1 MATQKGSGRRG
12 VTQKSTR
19 VEAAAVGG
27 LIVLAATAVVYA
39 QGAATAPAAA
49 GEGAFSLGKQFTF
62 LFLTLGPLKVIAPFA
77 TMTRGQDARFKRR
90 LALEGT
96 LIAALATI
104 TSATIGSRILNN
116 WGVSVD
122 SLRITAGI
130 VLFLVALRPV
140 MEQYAPQEAETPA
153 PLPGPALKTSSLA
166 YSPLAFPTIVTP
178 YGVAVLVMMV
188 TLAGGDPAKI
198 LRILGLVGLVLAL
211 DLAAMLAADRVL
223 RTPLVKPVLGTVGS
237 VMSVLQ
243 VALGVQA
250 VVGALQHLG
259 AFG

>member
-1 MATQKGSGRRG
+1 MTALLVLLS
-12 VTQKSTR
+12 ST
-19 VEAAAVGG
+19 VAFAQAAATE
-27 LIVLAATAVVYA
+27 A
-39 QGAATAPAAA
+39 AAA
-49 GEGAFSLGKQFTF
+49 GEGGFSLGKQFTF

-77 TMTRGQDARFKRR
+77 TMARGQDRRFKRR
-90 LALEGT
+90 LAFEGT

-104 TSATIGSRILNN
+104 TSATIGSRILSN

-140 MEQYAPQEAETPA
+140 MEQYAPHEAGTPPPVSGPA
-153 PLPGPALKTSSLA
+153 PKVSSLA

-178 YGVAVLVMMV
+178 YGIAVLVMMV
-188 TLAGGDPAKI
+188 TLAGGDPTKI
-198 LRILGLVGLVLAL
+198 LRLLGLVGLVLAL
-211 DLAAMLAADRVL
+211 DLVAMLAADRVL
-223 RTPLVKPVLGTVGS
+223 RTPLVKPVLGIIGS
-237 VMSVLQ
+237 VVSVLQ
-243 VALGVQA
+243 VSLGVQA